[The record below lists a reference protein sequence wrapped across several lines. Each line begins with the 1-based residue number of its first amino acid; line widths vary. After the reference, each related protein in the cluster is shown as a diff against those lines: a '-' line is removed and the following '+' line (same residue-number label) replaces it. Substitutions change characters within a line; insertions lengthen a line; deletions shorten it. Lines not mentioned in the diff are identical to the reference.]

1 MKSKPI
7 KNNLFLIGFMGTG
20 KTTIAK
26 NLNHITGNDML
37 EMDQMIVKRQNMTIN
52 DIFKQYGEEY
62 FRDLESDLLTEFTE
76 KTGKIVSCG
85 GGAVLREENVEK
97 MKKSGLIIL
106 LTATAE
112 TILKRTENNHSRP
125 NLEGKK
131 NVEAIKELMEKRREK
146 YETAADIII
155 KTDDKTTAEICE
167 EILNLL

>member
-1 MKSKPI
+1 MKSTRI
-7 KNNLFLIGFMGTG
+7 KTNLFLIGFMGTG

-26 NLNHITGNDML
+26 NLNRITGNDML

-52 DIFKQYGEEY
+52 DIFKEYGEEY
-62 FRDLESDLLTEFTE
+62 FRDLESNLLTKFT
-76 KTGKIVSCG
+76 KKNGKIVSCG
-85 GGAVLREENVEK
+85 GGAVLREKNVAE

-106 LTATAE
+106 LTATPE
-112 TILKRTENNHSRP
+112 TILKRTKNNHSRP

-131 NVEAIKELMEKRREK
+131 NVAAIAEMMEARREK